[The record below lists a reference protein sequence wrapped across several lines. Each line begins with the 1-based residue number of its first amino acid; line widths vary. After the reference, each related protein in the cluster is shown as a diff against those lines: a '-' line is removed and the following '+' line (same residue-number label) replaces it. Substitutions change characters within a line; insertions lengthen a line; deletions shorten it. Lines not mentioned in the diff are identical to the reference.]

1 MYVYSLQV
9 RVRYAETDQMK
20 YVYYGNYAMY
30 FEVARVETLRN
41 LGCHYKDLENI
52 ENVMMPVLENY
63 SRYLRPAYYDDLLTI
78 QVKIAEKPTA
88 KIRFNYEIFNP
99 ENTLI
104 HEGYTVLAFLNT
116 QTHKPTR
123 CPSILLNLLEPYF
136 I

>member
-30 FEVARVETLRN
+30 FEVARVEALRN

-104 HEGYTVLAFLNT
+104 HEGHTVLAFLNT